1 MRIQLISVGQR
12 LPDWVNTG
20 CETYA
25 RRLPDECRLQ
35 LIEIA
40 AGKRSKHADIQRI
53 TRDEGQRMLKAVA
66 KSAQIVAL
74 DVAGKSWTTEQ
85 LAQQLQ
91 KWMASGQDLALLVGG
106 PEGLS
111 ADCLQAASGR
121 WSLSPLTFPHPLV
134 RVIVAE
140 QLFRAWSILRNHPY
154 HRGG

>member
-40 AGKRSKHADIQRI
+40 AGKRSKNADIQRI

-66 KSAQIVAL
+66 RRTHIVAL
-74 DVAGKSWTTEQ
+74 DVGGKSWTTEQ

-111 ADCLQAASGR
+111 ADCLQAARER